1 MNDWLGGARGW
12 MRWLYLVAVAVF
24 AGCGQ
29 TETGGTVDGKIS
41 YQGVPVAG
49 GSVLFFPDSGPTAT
63 ANFGPD
69 GVYKLLNAHKT
80 EFIAP
85 GGYRVVVMP
94 RSRSQGGKFMEHRA
108 VKLPIPI
115 EFTSI
120 TTTPLRYE
128 VKDGPN
134 TIDIELNAVLDKAK
148 GGK

>member
-1 MNDWLGGARGW
+1 MNDWFGGALGR
-12 MRWLYLVAVAVF
+12 MCWLILAAIAVI

-29 TETGGTVDGKIS
+29 AETGGTVDGKIS
-41 YQGVPVAG
+41 FQGAPVAG

-94 RSRSQGGKFMEHRA
+94 RSRSQEAKFMEHTA
-108 VKLPIPI
+108 AKLPIPV
-115 EFTSI
+115 EYTSI

-134 TIDIELNAVLDKAK
+134 TIDIDLSAAPAKSK